1 MLLERWI
8 VIWFYIY
15 NCGNYMRVLK
25 SVLRV
30 SVALLFSV
38 EWLSAQSIDAPW
50 LTEKKLEA
58 TPKTLF
64 DNSHLRVYYQLYYR
78 PNHEVK
84 DVKKE
89 ALTVLLVGD
98 KALMYE
104 DYNTL
109 RCDSLERAYVEAG
122 KTAGEYMGVA
132 IKLKTSVKDK
142 VITLFD
148 QNKII
153 YALNSIAFNNYYYE
167 EEIPTFDWQLWDEQ
181 KTISGLE
188 CRKATMHFRGRD
200 YVAWYSTEVAL
211 PYGPYKF
218 GGLPGI
224 IVEIY
229 DTEMDYQ
236 FTLVQMQQGNLGD
249 QIGLNFDNNRLM
261 KTSRANAMRALENYR
276 KDPGRMIS
284 QKARRI
290 DGKPLEAKAIPH
302 NPIELK

>member
-1 MLLERWI
+1 
-8 VIWFYIY
+8 
-15 NCGNYMRVLK
+15 
-25 SVLRV
+25 
-30 SVALLFSV
+30 
-38 EWLSAQSIDAPW
+38 
-50 LTEKKLEA
+50 
-58 TPKTLF
+58 
-64 DNSHLRVYYQLYYR
+64 
-78 PNHEVK
+78 
-84 DVKKE
+84 
-89 ALTVLLVGD
+89 
-98 KALMYE
+98 
-104 DYNTL
+104 
-109 RCDSLERAYVEAG
+109 
-122 KTAGEYMGVA
+122 MGVA
-132 IKLKTSVKDK
+132 LKLKTSVKDK
-142 VITLFD
+142 VITLLD

-153 YALNSIAFNNYYYE
+153 YALNSIAFNDYYYE

-236 FTLVQMQQGNLGD
+236 FTLVQMQQGDFGD
-249 QIGLNFDNNRLM
+249 QIGFNFDNNRLM

-284 QKARRI
+284 QKARRR
-290 DGKPLEAKAIPH
+290 DGKPYEAKPIPH